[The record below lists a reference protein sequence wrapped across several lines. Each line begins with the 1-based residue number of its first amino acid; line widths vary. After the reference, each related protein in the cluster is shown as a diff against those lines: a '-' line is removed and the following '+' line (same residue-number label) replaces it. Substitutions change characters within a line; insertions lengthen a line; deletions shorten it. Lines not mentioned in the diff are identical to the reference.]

1 MNHAH
6 FPAAAQA
13 AQADQAASS
22 SATAHRTRARFGI
35 LALLAGGTMI
45 NYLDRSVAGIAA
57 PSMSHELGLTPA
69 LMGVIFSAFSWTYTA
84 SQIPG
89 GILLDRVGT
98 RWTYFFALTL
108 WSLFT
113 GLQGLALGFVS
124 LLIMRLLIGIAE
136 APCFPTNSRVV
147 AMWFPQ
153 SERARATGIYTFA
166 EYVGLAFLS
175 PLLFWLEHRYGWR
188 ALFGIV
194 GAVGVVF
201 GGVWLTRFREPHQA
215 KRANQAELDYIKAGG
230 GVVDGSKDA
239 TQFAWSQIGALL
251 KKRSMLGICFGQ
263 FACNSTNVFFLTW
276 FPTYLVTERHMP
288 WLKVGLIAVL
298 PFIAA
303 SVGTLAGGWISDAM
317 LRRGISLNWSRKL
330 PVITGLLAASSIVLA
345 NYVDSTAAVIAIL
358 CVAYFSQGMSA
369 LAWMIVSDIAPKGLL
384 GLSGGLFNLFA
395 NAAGIV
401 TPLVIG
407 LIVNATGSF
416 VYALAFISA
425 VTLVGALCYLFVVG
439 DIRRIEL
446 SDLTA

>member
-1 MNHAH
+1 MSDSTH
-6 FPAAAQA
+6 PQA
-13 AQADQAASS
+13 LPMSDAS
-22 SATAHRTRARFGI
+22 AKHRTRSRFGI
-35 LALLAGGTMI
+35 LALLAAGTTI

-57 PSMSHELGLTPA
+57 PSMSHDLGLNPA
-69 LMGVIFSAFSWTYTA
+69 LMGVIFSAFSWTYAA

-89 GILLDRVGT
+89 GLLLDRFGT
-98 RWTYFFALTL
+98 KLTYFFAVTL
-108 WSLFT
+108 WSVFT
-113 GLQGLALGFVS
+113 GLQGLALGFAS
-124 LLIMRLLIGIAE
+124 LLVMRLLIGIAE

-153 SERARATGIYTFA
+153 QERARATGIYTFA

-175 PLLFWLEHRYGWR
+175 PLLFWMEGQLGWR
-188 ALFGIV
+188 MLFAIVGSIGVLFGL
-194 GAVGVVF
+194 
-201 GGVWLTRFREPHQA
+201 VWITKFREPHHS
-215 KRANQAELDYIKAGG
+215 KTANQAELEYISAGG
-230 GVVDGSKDA
+230 GVVDGSKQHA
-239 TQFAWSQIGALL
+239 QFKWSHIGALL
-251 KKRSMLGICFGQ
+251 KQRSMLGICIGQ

-303 SVGTLAGGWISDAM
+303 SVGTLAGGYISDAM
-317 LRRGISLNWSRKL
+317 LRRGVPLNWSRKL
-330 PVITGLLAASSIVLA
+330 PVIFGLLAASSIVAA
-345 NYVDSTAAVIAIL
+345 NYVNSTTAVIAIL
-358 CVAYFSQGMSA
+358 CVAYFAQGMSA

-401 TPLVIG
+401 TPLMIG

-416 VYALAFISA
+416 VYAMVFISG
-425 VTLVGALCYLFVVG
+425 VTLVGALSYIFVVG

-446 SDLTA
+446 NDVIV

>member
-1 MNHAH
+1 VNHATH
-6 FPAAAQA
+6 SGAAAGDVALA
-13 AQADQAASS
+13 AR
-22 SATAHRTRARFGI
+22 RTRSRFGI
-35 LALLAGGTMI
+35 LALLAVGTMI

-57 PSMSHELGLTPA
+57 PSMSHELGLNPA

-84 SQIPG
+84 AQIPG
-89 GILLDRVGT
+89 GVLLDRIGT

-108 WSLFT
+108 WSVFT
-113 GLQGLALGFVS
+113 GLQGLAAGFVS
-124 LLIMRLLIGIAE
+124 LLIMRLLIGVAE

-147 AMWFPQ
+147 AIWFPQ

-175 PLLFWLEHRYGWR
+175 PLLFWLEQRYGWR

-194 GAVGVVF
+194 GLVGVVF
-201 GGVWLTRFREPHQA
+201 GGIWLMRFHEPHQS
-215 KRANQAELDYIKAGG
+215 KSANQAELDYIAQGG
-230 GVVDGSKDA
+230 GVVDGNRQA
-239 TQFAWSQIGALL
+239 TRFRGSDIGALL
-251 KKRSMLGICFGQ
+251 KRRSMLGICIGQ

-330 PVITGLLAASSIVLA
+330 PVIAGLLASAIIVMA
-345 NYVDSTAAVIAIL
+345 NYVESTAAVVAIL
-358 CVAYFSQGMSA
+358 CVAYFAQGMSA

-384 GLSGGLFNLFA
+384 GLSGGIFNLFA

-407 LIVNATGSF
+407 LVVNATGSF

-425 VTLVGALCYLFVVG
+425 ITLLGALSYIFVVG
-439 DIRRIEL
+439 DIKRIEL
-446 SDLTA
+446 RAEII

>member
-1 MNHAH
+1 MNPATHS
-6 FPAAAQA
+6 PAATARVA
-13 AQADQAASS
+13 
-22 SATAHRTRARFGI
+22 ATARRSRVRFGI
-35 LALLAGGTMI
+35 LALLAIGTMI

-57 PSMSHELGLTPA
+57 PSMSHDLGLTPA
-69 LMGVIFSAFSWTYTA
+69 LLGVIFSAFSWTYTA

-89 GILLDRVGT
+89 GILLDRIGT
-98 RWTYFFALTL
+98 KWTYFFALTL

-113 GLQGLALGFVS
+113 GLQGLAVGFVS
-124 LLIMRLLIGIAE
+124 LLIMRLLIGIFE

-147 AMWFPQ
+147 AIWFPQ

-166 EYVGLAFLS
+166 EYIGLAFLS

-194 GAVGVVF
+194 GTAGVLF
-201 GGVWLTRFREPHQA
+201 GLVWATRFREPHQS
-215 KRANQAELDYIKAGG
+215 RRVNQAELDYIAGGG
-230 GVVDGSKDA
+230 GVVDGSKQH
-239 TQFAWSQIGALL
+239 THFRWSYIGALL
-251 KKRSMLGICFGQ
+251 KRRSMAGICVGQ

-288 WLKVGLIAVL
+288 WLKVGLVAVL

-303 SVGTLAGGWISDAM
+303 SVGTLAGGWISDAL
-317 LRRGISLNWSRKL
+317 LRRGVSLNWSRKL
-330 PVITGLLAASSIVLA
+330 PVIFGLLAASTIVFA

-358 CVAYFSQGMSA
+358 CCAYFAQGMSA

-384 GLSGGLFNLFA
+384 GLSGGIFNLFA

-425 VTLVGALCYLFVVG
+425 VTSIGALSYIFIVG
-439 DIRRIEL
+439 DIKRIEL
-446 SDLTA
+446 DEPIV

>member
-1 MNHAH
+1 MNSATQAR
-6 FPAAAQA
+6 PAAVDVAV
-13 AQADQAASS
+13 
-22 SATAHRTRARFGI
+22 TARRTRARFGI
-35 LALLAGGTMI
+35 LALLAIGTMI

-57 PSMSHELGLTPA
+57 PGMSHELGLNPA

-89 GILLDRVGT
+89 GVMLDRVGT
-98 RWTYFFALTL
+98 RWTYFFALAL

-113 GLQGLALGFVS
+113 GLQGLAMGFVS

-147 AMWFPQ
+147 AIWFPQ

-194 GAVGVVF
+194 GTVGVLF
-201 GGVWLTRFREPHQA
+201 AGVWLMRFHEPHQS
-215 KRANQAELDYIKAGG
+215 KHANQAELDYIAGG
-230 GVVDGSKDA
+230 GGVIDGSQQA
-239 TQFAWSQIGALL
+239 TRFRWSDIGALL
-251 KKRSMLGICFGQ
+251 KRRSMLGICVGQ

-288 WLKVGLIAVL
+288 WLKVGLVAVL

-330 PVITGLLAASSIVLA
+330 PVIAGLLAASSIVLA
-345 NYVDSTAAVIAIL
+345 NYVDSTAAVIGIL
-358 CVAYFSQGMSA
+358 CVAYFAQGMSA

-416 VYALAFISA
+416 GYALAFISA
-425 VTLVGALCYLFVVG
+425 VTLVGALSYIFVVG
-439 DIRRIEL
+439 DIKRIEL
-446 SDLTA
+446 PTTLS